1 MKAQVEIY
9 SYLLI
14 FLIASALTASA
25 LLWGFPLIQ
34 KKQDAKNLDDVYNF
48 FTTLD
53 EKIRSVARTGS
64 EESLTLE
71 VEGLITVYPCF
82 MSDTYSGYKCDYPDP
97 MNNSITFTFLN
108 RVSNIAL
115 NKSIPLTSGTL
126 SESPHAILGED
137 PPSVLFEK
145 AVEKPEGRY
154 EITYRLWYR
163 GLLDVNTGKTHK
175 IILKTENNEKKT
187 SSIGFIRLKRGNIIT
202 DQNYIL
208 TEVLII
214 L

>member
-1 MKAQVEIY
+1 MKAQVEIF

-14 FLIASALTASA
+14 FLIASGLTASA

-34 KKQDAKNLDDVYNF
+34 KKQDAKNLDDMYNF

-53 EKIRSVARTGS
+53 RKIRTVARTGS
-64 EESLTLE
+64 EESLTLKI
-71 VEGLITVYPCF
+71 EGLITVYPCF
-82 MSDTYSGYKCDYPDP
+82 TSDVYSDYLCDYPDP

-115 NKSIPLTSGTL
+115 DKWVPLTSGTL
-126 SESPHAILGED
+126 SESPAAILGED

-145 AVEKPEGRY
+145 AIEKPEGRY
-154 EITYRLWYR
+154 EVTYRLWYR
-163 GLLDVNTGKTHK
+163 GLLDVNTDKTHK

-187 SSIGFIRLKRGNIIT
+187 STIGFIRLKRGNVIT
-202 DQNYIL
+202 EQNYIL